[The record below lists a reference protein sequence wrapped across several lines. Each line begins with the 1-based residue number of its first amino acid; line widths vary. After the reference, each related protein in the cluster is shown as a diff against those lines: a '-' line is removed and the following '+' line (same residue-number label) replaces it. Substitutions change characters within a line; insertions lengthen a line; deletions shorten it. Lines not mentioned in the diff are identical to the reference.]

1 MGKDAPV
8 IFIHYGPSRY
18 LRWTLRAARRSNPGK
33 KIYFLGDSS
42 NKQFVP
48 HGIEFVPFESLGIG
62 AKLRDLRGVF
72 QPLEGSRHIF
82 SKHGGTKKWLSFV
95 FERWFLIEQF
105 IVDRS
110 ISRFWTFDSDTMIA
124 ADLLSRESGLADFEA
139 TQQCRGCCLN
149 GLVNSADMVG
159 RFTSHT
165 VGLFANEAFLVQQK
179 ARLRVHEGLAFTEM
193 DAWEH
198 FRDAEGIKACWLGD
212 PSRDEVFDDAL
223 AMVHGFQEAA
233 RKVAGKVRAKR
244 VLLDSRGGAFAVA
257 TDKARSVRLVTINL
271 SWMPDYIFKR
281 VLPYCRSCGFAP
293 FDSQRCRELNFAEP
307 LPFVLQRAAARWRS
321 ELARTHK
328 PITAA

>member
-105 IVDRS
+105 IADRG

-149 GLVNSADMVG
+149 GLVNSAAVVG
-159 RFTSHT
+159 GFTSHAID
-165 VGLFANEAFLVQQK
+165 LFANEAFLAEQK
-179 ARLRVHEGLAFTEM
+179 ARLRVQDGLAFNEM
-193 DAWEH
+193 DVWQN
-198 FRDAEGIKACWLGD
+198 FRDAAGIKASWLGD

-223 AMVHGFQEAA
+223 AMVHGFEEAA
-233 RKVAGKVRAKR
+233 RKVAGKVRAKK

-257 TDKARSVRLVTINL
+257 ADKARHVRLVTLNL

-281 VLPYCRSCGFAP
+281 VLPYCRPCGLAP
-293 FDSQRCRELNFAEP
+293 FEPQRCRELNLAEP
-307 LPFVLQRAAARWRS
+307 FSFVLQRAAAQWRNS
-321 ELARTHK
+321 PARAPK
-328 PITAA
+328 PVTPA